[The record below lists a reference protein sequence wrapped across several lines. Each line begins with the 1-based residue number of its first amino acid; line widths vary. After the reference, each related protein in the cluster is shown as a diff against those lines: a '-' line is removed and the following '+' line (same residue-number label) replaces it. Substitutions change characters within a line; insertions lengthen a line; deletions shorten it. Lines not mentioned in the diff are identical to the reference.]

1 VTGPSALIAVV
12 RERARVLAPAVLVFL
27 VFFVVSAGPL
37 GVNYNPR
44 SYVACYPLIVLHG
57 FLALAFIDR
66 RVPDRWIH
74 LASSAVLWCPVAATL
89 APMYVT
95 GDSVFVLYVIM
106 LVAAAGTLLHTGY
119 LVGTLIAIDL
129 AVIPFVIRTH
139 APHTPALIA
148 TLLVTGM
155 FALLVHFVMR
165 RALLRE
171 ATIAHELARQLEE
184 RAQLADQLLHAQ
196 RMEAVG
202 TLSAG
207 LAHDMNNIL
216 ASITSFASLLL
227 ETSVDRETRA
237 DLDQIVAQAER
248 GASLTRGLLAFS
260 RRGQYRKQ
268 VVRVEDVVRGVTTLL
283 ERTLPKTIEIRCELA
298 LAGACVDA
306 DPLHLEQAL
315 VNIGLNAADAMSGA
329 GALAIAGE
337 RAGDRVRL
345 RITDTGRG
353 MDAATRLRVF
363 EPFFTTKPPGQGTGL
378 GLSIVWGIVH
388 AHGGVIDVASQ
399 PGRGTTF
406 TIELPVVAAPAA
418 APPRRPRAESLP
430 ERRRVLVVDDE
441 PAVRESTR
449 RLLERMGLEVVT
461 AGDGAEALRIFDDSV
476 ELVILDMGMP
486 VMNGAECFRNL
497 RARSSVPVLI
507 ATGYAVDRDA
517 QELVAAG
524 ARIIEKPFPAADF
537 RDEVSRILHGS

>member
-1 VTGPSALIAVV
+1 VTGSSALVAVV
-12 RERARVLAPAVLVFL
+12 RERARVLAPAVLLFL
-27 VFFVVSAGPL
+27 LFFVVSAGPL
-37 GVNYNPR
+37 GVDTRLGGYA
-44 SYVACYPLIVLHG
+44 VCFALIAGLG
-57 FLALAFIDR
+57 LLSLAFLDR
-66 RVPDRWIH
+66 RISDRWIH
-74 LASSAVLWCPVAATL
+74 LASAAVLWCPVIATL
-89 APMYVT
+89 VPMYAS
-95 GDSVFVLYVIM
+95 GDTIFVLYVIM
-106 LVAAAGTLLHTGY
+106 LVACAGTLLHTSY
-119 LVGTLIAIDL
+119 VIGTVIAIDV
-129 AVIPFVIRTH
+129 AVIPFLIELG
-139 APHTPALIA
+139 APHTRIFVAIVLA
-148 TLLVTGM
+148 AGA
-155 FALLVHFVMR
+155 FALLIHVVMR

-171 ATIAHELARQLEE
+171 ALTARELARQLAE

-216 ASITSFASLLL
+216 ASITSFASLLI
-227 ETSVDRETRA
+227 ETSVDRGTRA
-237 DLDQIVAQAER
+237 DLEQIVAQAER

-268 VVRVEDVVRGVTTLL
+268 VVRLEEVVRGVCALL
-283 ERTLPKTIEIRCELA
+283 VRTLPKTIDIRSEVA

-315 VNIGLNAADAMSGA
+315 VNIGLNAADAMSGT
-329 GALAIAGE
+329 GTLAVTGE

-345 RITDTGRG
+345 RVTDTGRG

-363 EPFFTTKPPGQGTGL
+363 EPFFTTKPAGQGTGL

-388 AHGGVIDVASQ
+388 AHGGVIDVASE

-406 TIELPVVAAPAA
+406 TIELPVVAE
-418 APPRRPRAESLP
+418 PPVASPRPKRAESVA
-430 ERRRVLVVDDE
+430 ERRRVMVVDDE

-461 AGDGAEALRIFDDSV
+461 AGDGAEALRVFDDRV